1 MKFKIIAN
9 NDGKCGFKAVKFQC
23 RRKMGPE
30 HAVPNNQTNF
40 LILRKSSK
48 PEVQVL
54 SSTAKKKKKK
64 QIEKIVSQLVKR
76 NWVVLFQA
84 IFLQINTK
92 KKKN

>member
-54 SSTAKKKKKK
+54 SSTAKKKKKNK
-64 QIEKIVSQLVKR
+64 SRKLCR
-76 NWVVLFQA
+76 NLLNV
-84 IFLQINTK
+84 IG
-92 KKKN
+92 